1 MTTGF
6 DDYLRRIEEIKR
18 EATLAERERIIKL
31 LEEAKADE
39 IDLPCKHAT
48 FDGPLYRCD
57 TCEATLPI
65 DDLIALI
72 KGENK

>member
-18 EATLAERERIIKL
+18 EATLAERDRIRNLLIDHVLQMANTPSESWAENTAIKVDAL
-31 LEEAKADE
+31 NVA
-39 IDLPCKHAT
+39 
-48 FDGPLYRCD
+48 
-57 TCEATLPI
+57 
-65 DDLIALI
+65 IALI